1 LFNHSH
7 ASRRDFLRSA
17 GIAAGT
23 GGLSLVSLT
32 RAVADDKEQT
42 VDRKPDAVLGRLMD
56 GNKRFVEGAS
66 TRLGRTPQDFAEDA
80 KGQAP
85 LATIIGCADSRVP
98 PELVFDQNVGDL
110 FVVRVAGNV
119 FTGAGPIVKGSVEF
133 SVAELGVRLIM
144 VLGHSQ
150 CGAVAAAIAHIDGT
164 DSLPG
169 AIGGLVDLVRPA
181 ALAAKGKPGDKLANV
196 IRANVER
203 CVARVKGTDPILAK
217 MVDKGDLR
225 VVGGVYELSTGK
237 VEIVA

>member
-1 LFNHSH
+1 MSQKTHS
-7 ASRRDFLRSA
+7 SRREFLRIA

-23 GGLSLVSLT
+23 GSL
-32 RAVADDKEQT
+32 AVASIGQAAEGKKDKA
-42 VDRKPDAVLGRLMD
+42 VDRSPDAVLARLIE
-56 GNKRFVEGAS
+56 GNKRFVSGES
-66 TRLGRTPQDFAEDA
+66 TRLGRTPQDFATDA

-85 LATIIGCADSRVP
+85 LAAIVGCADSRVP
-98 PELVFDQNVGDL
+98 PELVFDQNVGEL

-119 FTGAGPIVKGSVEF
+119 VSGAGPIVKGSIEYA
-133 SVAELGVRLIM
+133 VAELGVRLIM

-150 CGAVAAAIAHIDGT
+150 CGAVEAAIAHIDGS

-169 AIGGLVDLVRPA
+169 SIGGLVDLVRPA
-181 ALAAKGKPGDKLANV
+181 VLAAKGKPGDKLNNV

-203 CVARVKGTDPILAK
+203 CVARVKGTDPILSK
-217 MVDKGDLR
+217 LVDKGELK

>member
-1 LFNHSH
+1 MSKYLY
-7 ASRRDFLRSA
+7 ASRREFLRSA
-17 GIAAGT
+17 GIAAAAGS
-23 GGLSLVSLT
+23 LSLASLA
-32 RAVADDKEQT
+32 RSADDKQAA
-42 VDRKPDAVLGRLMD
+42 DRKPDAVLARLLE

-66 TRLGRTPQDFAEDA
+66 TRLARTPAEFAQDA

-85 LATIIGCADSRVP
+85 LATIVGCADSRVP
-98 PELVFDQNVGDL
+98 PELVFDQNVGEL

-119 FTGAGPIVKGSVEF
+119 YTGAGPIVKGSVEF

-144 VLGHSQ
+144 ILGHSQ

-169 AIGGLVDLVRPA
+169 SIGGLVDLVRPA
-181 ALAAKGKPGDKLANV
+181 AIAAKGKPGDKLNNV
-196 IRANVER
+196 IRANVAR
-203 CVARVKGTDPILAK
+203 CVARVKGTDPILSK
-217 MVDKGDLR
+217 LVDKGELK